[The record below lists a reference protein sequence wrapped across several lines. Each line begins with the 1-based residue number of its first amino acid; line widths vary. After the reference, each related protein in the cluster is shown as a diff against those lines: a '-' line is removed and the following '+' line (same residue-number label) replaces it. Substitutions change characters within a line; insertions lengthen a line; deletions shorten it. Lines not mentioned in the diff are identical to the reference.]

1 MTKSN
6 EWLFVRMYTLQV
18 GVELIFFGTKPL
30 LQNTLFAWMSKKV
43 EIHFK
48 AMRSDPDVYLRI
60 YVLSTYLYIYLYL
73 SIYLF
78 VNLSI
83 SIYLIIFLAMS
94 VSIYLM
100 NLSICSSIFL
110 FYFIKIHISVSLRFD
125 VIYRWF
131 NVSMM
136 SVINLNRAWHWD
148 PNTKLFFSK
157 EQFPNHHTGCK

>member
-1 MTKSN
+1 MTFCAYVHTTGGRWANFFRDEATST
-6 EWLFVRMYTLQV
+6 EYFVRLNVQKGRNPFQSHAIWPWCV
-18 GVELIFFGTKPL
+18 F
-30 LQNTLFAWMSKKV
+30 
-43 EIHFK
+43 
-48 AMRSDPDVYLRI
+48 
-60 YVLSTYLYIYLYL
+60 TYLCSIYL

-78 VNLSI
+78 VSIYLSFCKF
-83 SIYLIIFLAMS
+83 IYLIIFQAMS
-94 VSIYLM
+94 VPIYLM

-157 EQFPNHHTGCK
+157 EQFPNHPTGRK